1 MSALSSIAEYP
12 ELVKKLFVT
21 KNYNKDGVYR
31 VQLCKDGVWQEVTV
45 DDYIPCSKEAGGF
58 PMFSRGASGDM
69 WVMLLEKAYAKL
81 NGNYFTL
88 RGGNA

>member
-1 MSALSSIAEYP
+1 M
-12 ELVKKLFVT
+12 
-21 KNYNKDGVYR
+21 
-31 VQLCKDGVWQEVTV
+31 WQEVTV